1 MSLAVA
7 FLTTVLLP
15 YALSTLIVDPNGYQ
29 YEVGTFIPNDGV
41 SFYPEPSPPTYQ
53 PITNILEVPQVP
65 EQRNSRQLQPSPPK
79 VPTDT
84 SHITKNLNSEI
95 NDIIESLNQLTENR
109 MTENRMDENMEA
121 RAAERADEYGHRLSY
136 GYPSSP
142 QNYGP
147 WSPSYVPQYKH
158 EQTPKLSLLKPDL
171 LVKPVA
177 TKAASKI
184 SGLIELVLALLSG
197 SASNDLELKGFKD
210 IVINGI
216 VKPLLTAKGG
226 LKSLISKLSIPVIS
240 LLLINLEVLITIWWL
255 WEEDCPQPVY
265 HHPSYGYAPKPS
277 YHATSYPTPSYPTQS
292 YPSQS
297 YPSSYNYNPYK

>member
-7 FLTTVLLP
+7 FLTSVLLP
-15 YALSTLIVDPNGYQ
+15 YSICTLIVDPNGYQ
-29 YEVGTFIPNDGV
+29 YEVGTLLPNDGV
-41 SFYPEPSPPTYQ
+41 SFYPEASPPANYEYQ
-53 PITNILEVPQVP
+53 PITNILEVPQIP
-65 EQRNSRQLQPSPPK
+65 EQRNIRQLQPSPPK

-84 SHITKNLNSEI
+84 SLIRKNLNSEI

-109 MTENRMDENMEA
+109 MTENRMDENQES
-121 RAAERADEYGHRLSY
+121 RAAERADEYGLYHRPSY
-136 GYPSSP
+136 GYPPSP

-158 EQTPKLSLLKPDL
+158 ELSPKLSLLKPDL

-197 SASNDLELKGFKD
+197 SAPNDWELKGFKD

-265 HHPSYGYAPKPS
+265 HHPSHGYAPKPS
-277 YHATSYPTPSYPTQS
+277 YHAPSYPTQS
-292 YPSQS
+292 YSPSF
-297 YPSSYNYNPYK
+297 NYNPYK